1 MTATPAYWLGCAE
14 HLSRGCPACRK
25 PTLRPERPGEASDLT
40 CPCGERVPVETVEA
54 FGQTVLERKAAD
66 AAPEAGR
73 RRAPRRH
80 HGEHPGPFHAK
91 GSDTSE
97 AAARSILDGHANLQL
112 RVLDYVTRRAATGA
126 TCDEVETG
134 LGLRHQT
141 AAARLRELELAER
154 VRKTEQ
160 RRKTRS
166 GRAATVYR
174 AVEVRGQLGLFGEA
188 A

>member
-1 MTATPAYWLGCAE
+1 MTPHAAYWLGCAE

-25 PTLRPERPGEASDLT
+25 PTLRPDKPGEASDLT
-40 CPCGERVPVETVEA
+40 CPCGERVAVETIEA
-54 FGQTVLERKAAD
+54 FGETVLERKTAD
-66 AAPEAGR
+66 AAPEAGYR
-73 RRAPRRH
+73 RPRRDP
-80 HGEHPGPFHAK
+80 GEHPGPFHVA

-97 AAARSILDGHANLQL
+97 AAARSMLAGHADLQS
-112 RVLDYVTRRAATGA
+112 RVLDYVTRCAATGA

-134 LGLRHQT
+134 MGLLHQT
-141 AAARLRELELAER
+141 AAARLRELELAGR

-166 GRAATVYR
+166 GRSATVYR